1 MCVSRREIWEG
12 PPLLA
17 AERRHAILRA
27 LHVGGAVRVAD
38 LAAELEVSE
47 MTVRR
52 DLDVL
57 DAQNLLRKVHGGAVT
72 RHNRGEEPW
81 SSVKAAQQ
89 RAEKA
94 AIATV
99 AAATVEDGMTIAMSA
114 GTTTTE
120 LARRLRHRPSI
131 TVITNSLSVFQVLTD
146 PAAEVGDAPQVYL
159 SGGVRTPS
167 DALVGPIADAAIA
180 SFRVDASY
188 LGVHGFDPEAGL
200 TTPNI
205 AEAQT
210 NRTLIG
216 IGARMIVLADHTKF
230 GEVGAGVFARLPQV
244 HTLIVDDG
252 LAVEDRAVVAAQVG
266 ALTIAEVSDAS

>member
-1 MCVSRREIWEG
+1 M
-12 PPLLA
+12 LA
-17 AERRHAILRA
+17 AERRQAILRA
-27 LHVGGAVRVAD
+27 LHAGGAVRVAD
-38 LAAELEVSE
+38 LAAELDVSE

-52 DLDVL
+52 DLEAL
-57 DAQNLLRKVHGGAVT
+57 DTQNLLRKVHGGAVT

-99 AAATVEDGMTIAMSA
+99 AAATVEDGMTIAISA

-131 TVITNSLSVFQVLTD
+131 TVITNSVSVFQVLTD
-146 PAAEVGDAPQVYL
+146 PTADGNDAPQVYL

-180 SFRVDASY
+180 SFRVDATY

-216 IGARMIVLADHTKF
+216 VGAQLVVVADHTKF
-230 GEVGAGVFARLPQV
+230 GEIGTNMFARLAQV
-244 HTLIVDDG
+244 DTLIVDNG
-252 LAVEDRAVVAAQVG
+252 LAVEDRAVITAQVG
-266 ALTIAEVSDAS
+266 TLSIADVTETL